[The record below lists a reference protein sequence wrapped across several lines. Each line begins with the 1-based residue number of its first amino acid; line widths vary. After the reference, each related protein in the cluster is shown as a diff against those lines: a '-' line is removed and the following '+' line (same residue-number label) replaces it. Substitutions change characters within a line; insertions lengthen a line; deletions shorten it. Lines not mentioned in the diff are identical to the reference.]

1 MVLLLLYSQLNLIIM
16 GDLRNGVLPWIGVIM
31 PISRESL
38 EKRLAQA
45 KEQFEQLKQ
54 NLSATQGVIADLEYW
69 LGEESKPIE
78 PEMVEDKVVSISK
91 GKKDK

>member
-1 MVLLLLYSQLNLIIM
+1 VVLLLLYSQLNLIIM

-38 EKRLAQA
+38 EKRLTQA

-69 LGEESKPIE
+69 LGEESKPE
-78 PEMVEDKVVSISK
+78 PEVIEDKVVSISK